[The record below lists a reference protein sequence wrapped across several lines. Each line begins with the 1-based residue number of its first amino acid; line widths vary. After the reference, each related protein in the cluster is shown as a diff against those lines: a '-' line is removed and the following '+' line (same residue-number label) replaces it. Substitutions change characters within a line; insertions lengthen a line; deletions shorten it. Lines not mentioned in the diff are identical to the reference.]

1 LATLRARSKRKRK
14 CQQRTEAKQRSVT
27 TCPHAA

>member
-1 LATLRARSKRKRK
+1 LATLCTRSKRKREG
-14 CQQRTEAKQRSVT
+14 QQRTKAKQRSVT